1 MKTLTQSAQAAKAIK
16 QELKSVFPD
25 INFSVKSS
33 NFSMGDSV
41 NISWT
46 DGPSTDEVE
55 NITGKYQYGSFNGM
69 EDIYEN
75 TNNRNDIPQSKY
87 VSCSRHFEEIEKV
100 REEFNRITNANSWD
114 NNFYRIARKCSLP
127 LGATNLRIE
136 RTDKTCGVIEEL
148 YFIAFDVPAKI
159 SKQTVKI
166 NGSFVIVDYSDKAVA
181 VFGDTKAIKEE
192 LKTLGGRFNPFLTR
206 ESQKQAGWIF
216 PKTKK
221 TELESLL
228 NNSIPEHE
236 TNETVKT
243 EINLCET
250 LRKKAEATTQQAEKI
265 DGSVKG
271 NWTHRRQSMADSMQ
285 HKKDN
290 LFKIANVL
298 NSLADAWENNT
309 IDSDLK
315 RITSRTAVE
324 LILHGYF
331 PTPPDSSCGDWYK
344 KEYPEKKKKV
354 NDLGI
359 FSKDQFTAVKNK
371 LQNIGTIELAE
382 EQKREKEK
390 AECIKKIHASIIP
403 GFFPTPEELINKM
416 IDLSGIIHVSRIL
429 EPSAGIGSI
438 AEKVKGLCDSLD
450 CCEINYTLHEF
461 LTLQGFNIVGR
472 DILEYTSGGYDAIFM
487 NPPFE
492 NREDLKHI
500 MHCYEL
506 LNDSGV
512 LVSIISAGTL
522 KTWFSDW
529 LNDKTFEIY
538 EVEQGAFKG
547 SFNSTGVGCK
557 IIVINK

>member
-148 YFIAFDVPAKI
+148 YFIAFDVPGTQ
-159 SKQTVKI
+159 KQTVKI
-166 NGSFVIVDYSDKAVA
+166 NGSFVVVDYSEKAVA
-181 VFGDTKAIKEE
+181 VFGDTKAVKEE

-206 ESQKQAGWIF
+206 EGQKQAGWIF

-221 TELESLL
+221 TEVESLL

-236 TNETVKT
+236 TKETVKT

-250 LRKKAEATTQQAEKI
+250 LRKKAEATMQQAEKI

-315 RITSRTAVE
+315 RITSRAAVE

-331 PTPPDSSCGDWYK
+331 PTPPDSGCGDWYK
-344 KEYPEKKKKV
+344 KEYPDKKKKV

-371 LQNIGTIELAE
+371 LQNIGTIELTE

-390 AECIKKIHASIIP
+390 AECIKKIHAANIP

-416 IDLSGIIHVSRIL
+416 IDLSGITHVSRIL

-438 AEKVKGLCDSLD
+438 ADKIAGLCDSLD

-461 LTLQGFNIVGR
+461 LTLHGFNVVGR

-538 EVEQGAFKG
+538 EVGQGAFKG
-547 SFNSTGVGCK
+547 SFNSTGVACK